1 MINIPRSALHKAP
14 YIWKFIFPHQ
24 FPPIHFSIN
33 CHILDFISKVATFLL
48 DIQAKIKFSVSFLAY
63 FQIFQCLPLAWVQSS
78 IPDNSGT
85 STPYLNKY
93 FMLCFLHSG
102 KQHTK
107 SFNGISMKENFY
119 LPTSDPFH
127 SFWLNGILKTQN
139 FKWTHWFDA
148 IHQYT
153 SGIEKL
159 ACRINTKFNYVINVY
174 SNCIPGELW
183 DLIKTEFWEE
193 ICLKVE
199 CFHFFFPELK
209 AQFLLDA

>member
-1 MINIPRSALHKAP
+1 
-14 YIWKFIFPHQ
+14 
-24 FPPIHFSIN
+24 
-33 CHILDFISKVATFLL
+33 
-48 DIQAKIKFSVSFLAY
+48 
-63 FQIFQCLPLAWVQSS
+63 
-78 IPDNSGT
+78 
-85 STPYLNKY
+85 
-93 FMLCFLHSG
+93 MLCFLHSR

-199 CFHFFFPELK
+199 CFHFFFSRIKSTISSWCLK
-209 AQFLLDA
+209 SGGQDILTQFDTGNKTWHTLSKTTLFCFC